1 MISNRKTNPQL
12 VSIENGFKVLKENPS
27 SEVGL
32 ELIRSSTE
40 NIFPYTFH
48 VNIINV
54 KDSSPLFV
62 MSVFPDKSTLDKVI
76 DAIVSNDNKAISK
89 IWSQAKDWTIEIDG
103 RILNPAIVDLTEKEL
118 AAIYCHEIGHIIY
131 SNSIPNRLSMVLQYE
146 IAVSSNKFL
155 IRDKFFKKFLSLPVL
170 NSCRV
175 NKNESIKEEIKAD
188 KFAKKLGYQT
198 DLISVMKKF
207 QACPVYS
214 EEDTPDQGM
223 KKMARFSL
231 NSMEQFKQ
239 RETKLVEAAIE
250 RMVANCNSI
259 YIESVLNEILDT
271 CFRDTD
277 GTSMTRDKKLN
288 MLYERASLYDQNEDI
303 DISKY
308 PEITLELGKQPE
320 ITEYTMDYI
329 LIKIKSI
336 KTNDDKLMIVSY
348 IHSKIDIVDYYL
360 QLLKS
365 KKRKIFGRQPY
376 TIEQLERYR
385 IRLLE
390 LLEMAM
396 DSKIDTRSKINV
408 IVSYPEGYEG

>member
-103 RILNPAIVDLTEKEL
+103 RILNPAIIDLTEKEL
-118 AAIYCHEIGHIIY
+118 TAIYCHEIGHIIY

-175 NKNESIKEEIKAD
+175 NKNESMKEEIKAD

-223 KKMARFSL
+223 KKMAYFSL

-239 RETKLVEAAIE
+239 RETKLVEATIE
-250 RMVANCNSI
+250 RMAAECNSI
-259 YIESVLNEILDT
+259 YIESVLNEILDN
-271 CFRDTD
+271 CFRDTE
-277 GTSMTRDKKLN
+277 GTSMTRYKKLD
-288 MLYERASLYDQNEDI
+288 MLYNRAALYDENVCLDLN
-303 DISKY
+303 KY
-308 PEITLELGKQPE
+308 PELTLEFGKQPE
-320 ITEYTMDYI
+320 INEYTLDYI

-336 KTNDDKLMIVSY
+336 KTNDDKMMIVSY
-348 IHSKIDIVDYYL
+348 IHSKLDIVDYYL
-360 QLLKS
+360 QLIN
-365 KKRKIFGRQPY
+365 KKKKLFVRCPY
-376 TIEQLERYR
+376 TAEELERYKTKLLS
-385 IRLLE
+385 LLE
-390 LLEMAM
+390 DA
-396 DSKIDTRSKINV
+396 IDTPV
-408 IVSYPEGYEG
+408 IDGKTNTSIFVAYPKGYEG